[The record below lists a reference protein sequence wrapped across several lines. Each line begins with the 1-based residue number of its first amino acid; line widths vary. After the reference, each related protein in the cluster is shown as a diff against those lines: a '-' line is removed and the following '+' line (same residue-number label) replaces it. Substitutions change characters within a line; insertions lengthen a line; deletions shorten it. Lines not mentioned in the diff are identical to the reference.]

1 MRLIFNDIWIN
12 KKIFAMLFLGFV
24 LTILPILIAL
34 STQEYYDKIFY
45 YSKNGKY
52 EHYYS
57 VTLTNMTQVN
67 YSSLQAIAKSSKPDT
82 SVITQNM
89 SIFHPELGNVQV
101 VGMLNHN
108 WSPPLLEGTKI
119 SSDTAN
125 EVMTGS
131 MISKQPGTLELFDKT
146 YNITGIAGDNAGK
159 ESISVFNYTIFT
171 SLEGLPEGIKRE
183 IEQKKSIGLL
193 FRSDQDPTKEI
204 QQFITKAQSITP
216 EVRAT
221 IEDITKSYEEDKKS
235 RAGVNEVLSYPYKLF
250 IISLINCI
258 NISYLWIY
266 LKRKEIA
273 LRKAL
278 GASHLQLMM
287 HLFSQLLM
295 CALVASGFSFL
306 IQWALS
312 LISLAIIDATSY
324 DVQLNFMHIILGTF
338 ITLIT
343 AVITA
348 IIPLLLILRT
358 EPAQALKE

>member
-1 MRLIFNDIWIN
+1 MRHIFNDIWIN
-12 KKIFAMLFLGFV
+12 KKIFVMLFLGFV
-24 LTILPILIAL
+24 LTVLPILISL

-57 VTLTNMTQVN
+57 ATLTNMNQVN
-67 YSSLQAIAKSSKPDT
+67 YSSLQAIAESIASNT
-82 SVITQNM
+82 SVITQNIT
-89 SIFHPELGNVQV
+89 IFHPELGNVQV

-108 WSPPLLEGTKI
+108 WSPPLLEGTGI
-119 SSDTAN
+119 SSETAN
-125 EVMTGS
+125 AVMTGT
-131 MISKQPGTLELFDKT
+131 MISKHVGPLELFDKK
-146 YNITGIAGDNAGK
+146 YNVTGIAGDNTGK

-171 SLEGLPEGIKRE
+171 SFEGLPDVIKRE
-183 IEQKKSIGLL
+183 MEQKKSIELL
-193 FRSDQDPTKEI
+193 FRSDQDTTKEI
-204 QQFITKAQSITP
+204 QQFISEVQRITP

-221 IEDITKSYEEDKKS
+221 IENITKSYEVEKKS

-266 LKRKEIA
+266 LKRKEIS

-278 GASHLQLMM
+278 GASHLQIIA
-287 HLFSQLLM
+287 HLFSQLLV
-295 CALVASGFSFL
+295 CAVVASGFSFC

-312 LISLAIIDATSY
+312 RTSFAIIDATSY
-324 DVQLNFMHIILGTF
+324 DVQLNYMHIILGTF
-338 ITLIT
+338 ITLAT

-348 IIPLLLILRT
+348 MIPLLLILRT